1 MAVKSIELLFTSWF
15 VSHRTLTTRTP
26 DSWNP
31 HEYLALS
38 AKYSVIVRVQQINGP
53 DRIRTGDLLLRK
65 QSHYPSYAT
74 SPKSFGNV
82 RLIWIAIS

>member
-1 MAVKSIELLFTSWF
+1 MLQIIDRQIVTTPEEAEKLIIKGWQFVAVLPNDKVVLRQGS
-15 VSHRTLTTRTP
+15 TL
-26 DSWNP
+26 N
-31 HEYLALS
+31 
-38 AKYSVIVRVQQINGP
+38 VNGP